1 MGSTPPPRGL
11 ADTLA
16 PRTRPPPFPLP
27 PSLCSSAALSRARPA
42 REQRRFSVAHR
53 WLGTGG
59 LAHGRRAQSPVG
71 AFAGSSPEPVPHQ
84 VLPVRGLRGD
94 AARPDLPGPL
104 PVLGAEQGGPG
115 ALHAGAQGERGPFL
129 QASGRHA
136 SARHQGRVLRG
147 LLRLLS
153 RVRARPRHSDL
164 QTAKSRYGLSGLF
177 VCFFTFQ
184 CIKPIGFFHFPP
196 FYRHKLHA
204 TK

>member
-1 MGSTPPPRGL
+1 MGSTPPARGL

-16 PRTRPPPFPLP
+16 PRTRPPSLP
-27 PSLCSSAALSRARPA
+27 SASLTLLLCGSLSGKARQGAATIQHRTQVTWRREGSLTIGEPSLL
-42 REQRRFSVAHR
+42 
-53 WLGTGG
+53 
-59 LAHGRRAQSPVG
+59 VG

-104 PVLGAEQGGPG
+104 PVLSAQQGGPG

-136 SARHQGRVLRG
+136 SARHQGCVLRG
-147 LLRLLS
+147 WLRRLP

-164 QTAKSRYGLSGLF
+164 QAAKSRYGLSGLC

-196 FYRHKLHA
+196 FL
-204 TK
+204 